1 MGILCGIFKKKCN
14 PMNSYERKRLRY
26 AIIEDFLRDRY
37 PEGSTVSILG
47 TKATVTGHSI
57 WMPFEYNPGDLP
69 CLVVVVKKTLDEKII
84 KLPELYVMDD
94 VSKKKH
100 KQIME
105 EIDEKY
111 KEKLSEN

>member
-1 MGILCGIFKKKCN
+1 MSLRDFFKKNTSK
-14 PMNSYERKRLRY
+14 NSYKKKRIRFD
-26 AIIEDFLRDRY
+26 IIEDFLRDRY
-37 PEGSTVSILG
+37 PEGSTVSVLG

-57 WMPFEYNPGDLP
+57 FMPFEHSPCDLP

-100 KQIME
+100 KKIME
-105 EIDEKY
+105 EIDRKY
-111 KEKLSEN
+111 EERAGA